1 MHSKRVT
8 LGHIIK
14 LSKDKENFEIS
25 KTNDRNPQSDYEM
38 SHQKPRIQDGNML
51 DTFKMLKKK
60 QTKTLFPGILYPAIL
75 GVCGYAACPGRNAKV
90 SVVET
95 KGHHTVTQGHTKRKR
110 VNAQTL

>member
-8 LGHIIK
+8 LRHIIK

-60 QTKTLFPGILYPAIL
+60 NKQKHCSLEFYIQQYWEFVDMQPAL
-75 GVCGYAACPGRNAKV
+75 EEMLK
-90 SVVET
+90 SVWL
-95 KGHHTVTQGHTKRKR
+95 KQKDITQ
-110 VNAQTL
+110 